1 MENYRLLI
9 KNQVLTNFGEVMGYD
24 LKGMVITDIKNLH
37 TCNKFEDIL
46 IHKDMAISDGAYIA
60 HTTANSVI
68 LGHNELIVN
77 LNEREK
83 IRNLLLAISKI
94 AYGSN

>member
-9 KNQVLTNFGEVMGYD
+9 KNQVLTDFGDVVGYD
-24 LKGMVITDIKNLH
+24 LKDMIITEIRNLH
-37 TCNKFEDIL
+37 TSTKFEDIL

-68 LGHNELIVN
+68 LGHNELIVS
-77 LNEREK
+77 LSERDK
-83 IRNLLLAISKI
+83 IRNLLLAISEI